1 MTCVREQFIFSYTGI
16 ASLWDALFL
25 RLRKKRVETSRFPLT
40 RPYA

>member
-1 MTCVREQFIFSYTGI
+1 MTFMREQFIFSYTGI